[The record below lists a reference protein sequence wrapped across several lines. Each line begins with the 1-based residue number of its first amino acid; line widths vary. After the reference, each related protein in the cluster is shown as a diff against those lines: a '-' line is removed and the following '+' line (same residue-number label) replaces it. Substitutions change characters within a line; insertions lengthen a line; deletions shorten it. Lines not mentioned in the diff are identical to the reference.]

1 MTSNLPVPP
10 LLSLVQP
17 EREPDPE
24 PAGTLAQRE
33 PAAPVLAGGRMS
45 AAEQVLDMLRATV
58 TLTLRQAKV
67 MSRREGGLIH
77 GLLAAK
83 PPSVE
88 EQCKYAAERHWVP
101 AGHDGGVAEK
111 AGVIYHVLIGRPGVT
126 VGNAISGVCAR
137 PLRFFLAL
145 LIITVL
151 LIALAV
157 LA

>member
-17 EREPDPE
+17 EREPDAE

-83 PPSVE
+83 PPS
-88 EQCKYAAERHWVP
+88 RI
-101 AGHDGGVAEK
+101 GVWR
-111 AGVIYHVLIGRPGVT
+111 RP
-126 VGNAISGVCAR
+126 ISGFRHCEK
-137 PLRFFLAL
+137 PLRRSNPGPGYWPQKKQTVIL
-145 LIITVL
+145 LI
-151 LIALAV
+151 
-157 LA
+157 